1 MGAHLR
7 HPGRDEALARA
18 QEVGTLVGL
27 ADRLD
32 APASGLTVS
41 GRKRLELARA
51 LATEPT
57 LLLLDEVLAGSQP
70 VRGARTSCPS
80 SCPSGTVA

>member
-1 MGAHLR
+1 M
-7 HPGRDEALARA
+7 
-18 QEVGTLVGL
+18 GL

-57 LLLLDEVLAGSQP
+57 LLLLDEVLAGLNPSEVRDIVP
-70 VRGARTSCPS
+70 VIRVHPGQWRDAS
-80 SCPSGTVA
+80 SWSST